1 MGASDRLASRS
12 TSLQAYLGVDRIVVN
27 GREMGHASPQVA
39 RSWQSVVEV
48 VDANVL
54 SDSFGHLLNRQLL
67 SVDHFH

>member
-12 TSLQAYLGVDRIVVN
+12 TSLQAYLGVDRIVVS

-48 VDANVL
+48 VDATC
-54 SDSFGHLLNRQLL
+54 
-67 SVDHFH
+67 